1 MRVVRHA
8 RCYVRPSP
16 LMLQGYTAK
25 FHARC
30 PHRPVAKCSKMLVT
44 RHVSSGIHPV
54 TSAEGGHGDVGAHL
68 HPIGLLTYWAPS
80 NAAFRESNA
89 L

>member
-54 TSAEGGHGDVGAHL
+54 TSAEGGHGDVGAHP
-68 HPIGLLTYWAPS
+68 HPIGL
-80 NAAFRESNA
+80 
-89 L
+89 